1 MVRISPLL
9 HIESLLKTGINSYLS
24 NMFLTI
30 IAELSDFC
38 PIQNLWSEDNFGP
51 DFCRIDCAIL
61 KAKIFD

>member
-9 HIESLLKTGINSYLS
+9 HIESLYKTGINSYLS
-24 NMFLTI
+24 NMFLTM

-38 PIQNLWSEDNFGP
+38 LIQNLWSEDNFSP
-51 DFCRIDCAIL
+51 DICEIDCTIL